1 MLRVSKTMLVMVF
14 IHLLSPSSASAQ
26 RWVKLFDGQSLNGW
40 HTLEGGK
47 WEIKD
52 GVLIGSSPLAEQKHG
67 ILVSN
72 KIYKDFEVEVK
83 YKAVKGNSGLYFRV
97 DKSGDGVGVHGF
109 QAEIDAKADV
119 GGLYETAGRAW
130 VVQPTAEQ
138 VATWFKPQ
146 KWNTMKVR
154 AVGGDVTVWVN
165 KKKSA
170 GLKNDK
176 GRKQGHIALQ
186 LHGNQD
192 MEVQFKS
199 VKIKEL

>member
-1 MLRVSKTMLVMVF
+1 MIKFTKAVLLMVF
-14 IHLLSPSSASAQ
+14 LHLISFSVSFAQ
-26 RWVKLFDGQSLNGW
+26 KSVKLFDGKTLNGW
-40 HTLEGGK
+40 LILEGGK
-47 WEIKD
+47 WEVKD
-52 GVLIGSSPLAEQKHG
+52 GILTGSSPLAEKRHG
-67 ILVSN
+67 ILVSD
-72 KIYKDFEVEVK
+72 KIYKDFEIEVK

-109 QAEIDAKADV
+109 QAEIDSKADV

-138 VATWFKPQ
+138 VATWFKPG

-154 AVGGDVTVWVN
+154 AVGGDITVWVN
-165 KKKSA
+165 KKQSA
-170 GLKNDK
+170 ELKNDS